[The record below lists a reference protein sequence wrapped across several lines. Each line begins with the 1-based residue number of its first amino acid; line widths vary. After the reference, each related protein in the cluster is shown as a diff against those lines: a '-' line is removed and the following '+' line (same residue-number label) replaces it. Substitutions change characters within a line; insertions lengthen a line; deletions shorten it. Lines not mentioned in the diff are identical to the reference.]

1 MTAFQLGFP
10 IQRGDLG
17 AAFRELFQQFL
28 PDVGVS
34 HLTAAEADGDLDPIA
49 SGQELIC
56 VAEFCVQITYVNAGG
71 HTDLFD
77 LDDVLILLGFLF
89 PLGLL
94 EAVLAVVHHFADRRG
109 RLGGNFDQV
118 KTGLCGNGQSV
129 TRGHDPKLLTIGGNQ
144 ANLFVPNILIDLMRH
159 VANTET
165 PPTKK
170 QNMKKTDT
178 EWYPHITAPL

>member
-1 MTAFQLGFP
+1 MTALQLGLP
-10 IQRGDLG
+10 IHRGDLG

-28 PDVGVS
+28 TDIGVS
-34 HLTAAEADGDLDPIA
+34 HLTAAEADGDLDSVA
-49 SGQELIC
+49 GGQELIC

-94 EAVLAVVHHFADRRG
+94 EAVLAVVHHLADRRG
-109 RLGGNFDQV
+109 RFGGNFDQV
-118 KTGLCGNGQSV
+118 KTCLCGNGQSV
-129 TRGHDPKLLTIGGNQ
+129 ARGHDPELLTIGGNQ
-144 ANLFVPNILIDLMRH
+144 ADLFIPDILIDLMRH

-170 QNMKKTDT
+170 IKT
-178 EWYPHITAPL
+178 

>member
-1 MTAFQLGFP
+1 MTALQLGLP
-10 IQRGDLG
+10 IHRGDLG

-28 PDVGVS
+28 TDIGVS
-34 HLTAAEADGDLDPIA
+34 HLTAAETDGDLDSVA
-49 SGQELIC
+49 GGEEFIC

-94 EAVLAVVHHFADRRG
+94 EAVLAVVHHLADRRG
-109 RLGGNFDQV
+109 RFGGNFDQV
-118 KTGLCGNGQSV
+118 KTCLCGNGQSV
-129 TRGHDPKLLTIGGNQ
+129 ARGHDPELLTIGGNQ
-144 ANLFVPNILIDLMRH
+144 ADLFIPDILIDLMRH

-170 QNMKKTDT
+170 IKT
-178 EWYPHITAPL
+178 

>member
-10 IQRGDLG
+10 IHRGDLG

-28 PDVGVS
+28 TDIGVS
-34 HLTAAEADGDLDPIA
+34 HLTATEADGDLDSVA
-49 SGQELIC
+49 GGQELIC

-94 EAVLAVVHHFADRRG
+94 EAVLTVVHHLADRRG
-109 RLGGNFDQV
+109 RFWGNFNQV
-118 KTGLCGNGQSV
+118 KTCLCGNGQSV
-129 TRGHDPKLLTIGGNQ
+129 TRGHDPELLTIGGNQ
-144 ANLFVPNILIDLMRH
+144 ADFFIPDILIDLMRH

-170 QNMKKTDT
+170 IKT
-178 EWYPHITAPL
+178 